1 MIRRF
6 VCYACSSLYCIG
18 RDHVLLSS
26 VVYSNDTEDYCNHDL
41 FCGPFRD
48 RNAIDAIS
56 PDKSSD
62 SCGTLCNVFYLVY
75 SSAIGV
81 PLVFCLM

>member
-1 MIRRF
+1 MLFHI
-6 VCYACSSLYCIG
+6 C

-48 RNAIDAIS
+48 RNAIDAIL
-56 PDKSSD
+56 PDESSD